1 MKVPALIMAGGKGR
15 RIGSNIEKPLLSFLG
30 RPLIDRVLEATKS
43 AQNVSEIY
51 VITSGNTPKTEEKCL
66 KNGLKVLRTKGKGYH
81 NDLKQAIIEGEL
93 SCPVLT
99 MPADLPALTGR
110 FIDKI
115 IELFEKKGK
124 NALAV
129 FVPIEKR
136 KELELS
142 VSSKD
147 EFEGVMYAV
156 SGVNIING
164 EKILSKGKIDTAALI
179 TDEIEVLFNINT
191 QKDLDIAKN
200 FLRKI

>member
-15 RIGSNIEKPLLSFLG
+15 RIGSKIEKPLLPFLG
-30 RPLIDRVLEATKS
+30 KSLIDRVVDAAKS

-51 VITSGNTPKTEEKCL
+51 VITSSNTPITEKKCL

-93 SCPVLT
+93 NCPVLT
-99 MPADLPALTGR
+99 IPADLPALTGR

-115 IELFEKKGK
+115 IKLFEKRGK

-164 EKILSKGKIDTAALI
+164 KKILSEGKIDTAALI
-179 TDEIEVLFNINT
+179 TDEVEVLFNINT
-191 QKDLDIAKN
+191 EKDLDIAKK

>member
-15 RIGSNIEKPLLSFLG
+15 RIGSKIEKPLLPFLG
-30 RPLIDRVLEATKS
+30 KSLIDRVVDAAKS

-51 VITSGNTPKTEEKCL
+51 VITSGNTPITEKKCL

-93 SCPVLT
+93 NCPVLT
-99 MPADLPALTGR
+99 MPTDLPALTGR

-115 IELFEKKGK
+115 IKLFEKRGK

-164 EKILSKGKIDTAALI
+164 KKILSEGKIDTAALI
-179 TDEIEVLFNINT
+179 TDEVEVLFNINT
-191 QKDLDIAKN
+191 EKDLDIAKK

>member
-15 RIGSNIEKPLLSFLG
+15 RIGSEIEKPLLSFLG
-30 RPLIDRVLEATKS
+30 KPLIDRVVEAAKS

-66 KNGLKVLRTKGKGYH
+66 KNGLKVLRTEGKGYH

-93 SCPVLT
+93 NSPVLT

-115 IELFEKKGK
+115 IELFEKEGK

-136 KELELS
+136 EELELS
-142 VSSKD
+142 ISSKD
-147 EFEGVMYAV
+147 EFKGIMYAV
-156 SGVNIING
+156 SGVNVING
-164 EKILSKGKIDTAALI
+164 KKILLEGKIDTAALI
-179 TDEIEVLFNINT
+179 TDEVEVLFNINT
-191 QKDLDIAKN
+191 QKDLDIAKKL
-200 FLRKI
+200 LRKI

>member
-1 MKVPALIMAGGKGR
+1 MKIPALIMAGGKGR
-15 RIGSNIEKPLLSFLG
+15 RIGSNIEKPLLFFLG
-30 RPLIDRVLEATKS
+30 KPLIDRVVEAAKS

-81 NDLKQAIIEGEL
+81 NDLKQAIIEEEL

-115 IELFEKKGK
+115 IELFEKRGK

-142 VSSKD
+142 ISSKD
-147 EFEGVMYAV
+147 QFEGVMYAV

-164 EKILSKGKIDTAALI
+164 EKIVSKGKIDTAALI